1 MYGSRPADASRIAGE
16 ARMKQPLKIGRLA
29 VGPPAPCRVVG
40 VMASPVTRADSTPA
54 SLPCDL
60 VEVRLDR
67 WNLPPDRWSH
77 VWQQGVVRNIPVLAT
92 LRLAA
97 EGGSWTKPDQD
108 RLPILEHVLT
118 AADAMDVE
126 IRSALFTTIAARTAE
141 QGKTLVASFHDF
153 KRTPPMATLCS
164 VLETA
169 AVHPHAVIK
178 LAVRVQSPTDRERLE
193 SILHD
198 PPVSNPLC
206 IIGMGPTAADTR
218 ITFPALG
225 SCLAYGYVDEPT
237 APGQCSCQELRQQ
250 LVNPSQSGDTPHADS

>member
-1 MYGSRPADASRIAGE
+1 
-16 ARMKQPLKIGRLA
+16 MKQPLMIGPLTI
-29 VGPPAPCRVVG
+29 GPPAPCRVVG
-40 VMASPVTRADSTPA
+40 VVTSPATMAGPA
-54 SLPCDL
+54 TGPLPCDL
-60 VEVRLDR
+60 IEVRLDR

-77 VWQQGVVRNIPVLAT
+77 VWQQGVVRDIPVLAT

-97 EGGSWTKPDQD
+97 EGGCWTKPDQD
-108 RLPILEHVLT
+108 RLPILQHVLT
-118 AADAMDVE
+118 AADAVDVE

-141 QGKTLVASFHDF
+141 QGKTVVASFHDF
-153 KRTPPMATLCS
+153 ERTPPTTTLCS

-169 AVHPHAVIK
+169 AVYPHAVIK
-178 LAVRVQSPTDRERLE
+178 LAVQVRSPTDRERLE

-206 IIGMGPTAADTR
+206 IIGMGPAAADTR

-225 SCLAYGYVDEPT
+225 SCLTYGYLDEPT

-250 LVNPSQSGDTPHADS
+250 LVNPSQSGDTPYADS